1 MFTDFQNKQTM
12 TTTMTQKVLVSTGG
26 GTNAV
31 PANTG
36 RPFISISDLSVVY
49 QTRSKE
55 SLIAIDKANLG
66 VNDGEFCVIV
76 GPSGCGKSTLL
87 KVLAGLV
94 TASSG
99 QTRIGG
105 ESVAAPRDDIG
116 FVFQSATLLPWMTIL
131 ENVLLPLKVQHRPN
145 RAGWQAHGMELL
157 KIVGLEDFAN
167 RYPSE
172 LSGGMQQRVGMA
184 RALAHDPS
192 LLLMD
197 EPFGALDALT
207 RESMNIEL
215 QRIWMLRPK
224 TVLFVTHSISEAV
237 FLADRI
243 IVMSARPGRVIAD
256 IAVDLP
262 RPRDVAT
269 YDSKRF
275 AEYSREVR
283 SYLYAR
289 SAT

>member
-1 MFTDFQNKQTM
+1 MIN
-12 TTTMTQKVLVSTGG
+12 
-26 GTNAV
+26 NALV
-31 PANTG
+31 PARGSGETVQANAG
-36 RPFISISDLSVVY
+36 QPFIDIFGLSVVY
-49 QTRSKE
+49 QTRRNEK
-55 SLIAIDKANLG
+55 LVAIENANLK
-66 VNDGEFCVIV
+66 VNEGEFCVIV

-94 TASSG
+94 IANSG
-99 QTRIGG
+99 QARIAGD
-105 ESVAAPRDDIG
+105 SIAAPRDDIG
-116 FVFQSATLLPWMTIL
+116 FVFQSATLLPWMTVL
-131 ENVLLPLKVQHRPN
+131 ENVLLPLKVQRRPN
-145 RAGWQAHGMELL
+145 RSGWETRGMELL

-167 RYPSE
+167 RYPNE

-184 RALAHDPS
+184 RALVHDPS

-207 RESMNIEL
+207 RESMNAEL

-237 FLADRI
+237 FLADHI

-256 IAVDLP
+256 ITVDLP

-269 YDSKRF
+269 LDSPRF
-275 AEYSREVR
+275 TEYSREVR
-283 SYLYAR
+283 AHLYAR
-289 SAT
+289 ESK

>member
-1 MFTDFQNKQTM
+1 M
-12 TTTMTQKVLVSTGG
+12 THKGLVSPGTG
-26 GTNAV
+26 TTAV
-31 PANTG
+31 PSG
-36 RPFISISDLSVVY
+36 KLKPFISIADLSVVY
-49 QTRSKE
+49 QTRSNE
-55 SLIAIDKANLG
+55 SLVAVDKANLN
-66 VNDGEFCVIV
+66 VSDCEFCVIV

-94 TASSG
+94 SASSG
-99 QTRIGG
+99 EIRIAG
-105 ESVAAPRDDIG
+105 ERVAAPRDDIG

-131 ENVLLPLKVQHRPN
+131 ENVLLPLKVQNRPN
-145 RAGWQAHGMELL
+145 RAGWEARGTELL

-207 RESMNIEL
+207 RESMNAEL
-215 QRIWMLRPK
+215 QCIWMLRPK

-269 YDSKRF
+269 LDSQRF
-275 AEYSREVR
+275 TEYSREVR
-283 SYLYAR
+283 AHLYAR
-289 SAT
+289 ETK

>member
-1 MFTDFQNKQTM
+1 
-12 TTTMTQKVLVSTGG
+12 MTQKVLVPPGSG
-26 GTNAV
+26 ASPV
-31 PANTG
+31 LAAKG

-49 QTRSKE
+49 RTRSNE
-55 SLIAIDKANLG
+55 SLIAVDKANLN

-99 QTRIGG
+99 QTRIAG
-105 ESVAAPRDDIG
+105 ESVAAPRNDIG

-131 ENVLLPLKVQHRPN
+131 ENVLLPLKVQNRPN
-145 RAGWQAHGMELL
+145 RAGWRSHGLELL
-157 KIVGLEDFAN
+157 RIVGLEDFAN
-167 RYPSE
+167 RYPNE

-207 RESMNIEL
+207 RESMNAEL

-269 YDSKRF
+269 LDSQRF
-275 AEYSREVR
+275 TEYSREVR
-283 SYLYAR
+283 AYLYAR
-289 SAT
+289 EAK

>member
-1 MFTDFQNKQTM
+1 M
-12 TTTMTQKVLVSTGG
+12 THKGLVSPGTG
-26 GTNAV
+26 TTAV
-31 PANTG
+31 PSG
-36 RPFISISDLSVVY
+36 KLKPFISIVDLSVVY
-49 QTRSKE
+49 QTRSNE
-55 SLIAIDKANLG
+55 SLVAVDKANLN
-66 VNDGEFCVIV
+66 VSDGEFCVIV

-94 TASSG
+94 SASSG
-99 QTRIGG
+99 EIRISD
-105 ESVAAPRDDIG
+105 ERVAAPRDDIG

-131 ENVLLPLKVQHRPN
+131 ENVLLPLKVQNRPN
-145 RAGWQAHGMELL
+145 RAGWQTRGTELL
-157 KIVGLEDFAN
+157 KIVGLGDFAN

-207 RESMNIEL
+207 RESMNAEL

-269 YDSKRF
+269 LDSQRF
-275 AEYSREVR
+275 TEYSREVR
-283 SYLYAR
+283 AHLYAR
-289 SAT
+289 ETK

>member
-1 MFTDFQNKQTM
+1 MNATIAH
-12 TTTMTQKVLVSTGG
+12 KVP
-26 GTNAV
+26 V
-31 PANTG
+31 PAGASAPPAPAQTG
-36 RPFISISDLSVVY
+36 QPFISIAELSVVY
-49 QTRSKE
+49 QTRSNE
-55 SLIAIDKANLG
+55 SLVAVDKANLN
-66 VNDGEFCVIV
+66 VNEGEFCVIV

-94 TASSG
+94 IASSG
-99 QTRIGG
+99 QTCIGG

-131 ENVLLPLKVQHRPN
+131 ENVLLPLKVQTRPN
-145 RAGWQAHGMELL
+145 RAGWKAHGMELL

-167 RYPSE
+167 RYPNE

-207 RESMNIEL
+207 RESMNTEL

-256 IAVDLP
+256 IAVELP

-269 YDSKRF
+269 LDSQRF
-275 AEYSREVR
+275 TEYSREVR
-283 SYLYAR
+283 AHLYAR
-289 SAT
+289 EAK